1 MAVTVTYYP
10 ESVLWNSV
18 TYSCTEQGIIQVNY
32 EHSGSPIEDRT
43 GCDEYPT
50 SVIVVDK
57 GMRVTMRLRTVKQTT
72 ALGVKSNLVATLK
85 TKSGG
90 TSVLTF
96 PGMVLV
102 DVRGQQPRAGVGDVE
117 MVFVHESAD
126 GTTVPIS

>member
-10 ESVLWNSV
+10 ESVLWNGV
-18 TYSCTEQGIIQVNY
+18 TYSCTVDGILQVTY
-32 EHSGSPIEDRT
+32 EHSGTPLEDRT
-43 GCDEYPT
+43 GCDQYPT
-50 SVIVVDK
+50 NVIVVDK
-57 GMRVTMRLRTVKQTT
+57 SMRVTMRLRTVKQTT
-72 ALGVKSNLVATLK
+72 ALGTKSNLVATLK
-85 TKSGG
+85 TPAG

-102 DVRGQQPRAGVGDVE
+102 DVRGQQGRAQVGDVE